1 MTKYR
6 EMSRRQDILD
16 IQRVYTEAMN
26 LSMARQHKMS
36 SKHSGAYKIPQIN
49 EVFGDKHR
57 LIYNL
62 DVDYNKSFNTS
73 SESAD
78 SPYSKVSAFLSEL
91 GYTRPSIKSYIDGFV
106 QKPGDKNVY
115 KIGRILAQNEAIQ
128 PKIANSKGNSEPEYS
143 SEFKNDPIRHIKE
156 QDLVIVI
163 SRHPYD
169 IYGMSTERMWTSCM
183 DMIKKKEGNKSDMI
197 KAEVEKGTLI
207 AYLTPRS
214 EVYESG
220 KVALRKPVARVLL
233 KPMYNED
240 NELAYALS
248 TTYGGMVDDFND
260 FLRNWIDEKFNSKVK
275 NTDGFTMA
283 DGVYEDPY
291 ETVGKIGE
299 ISYQER
305 NRRKTTKALQAA
317 RNKILPPT
325 IKLPVKVTY
334 QFGEDGDIHCNI
346 NIVIAGSA
354 TDRPIVLKREQLK
367 AKPKIIEQYN
377 LSQVIDSDY
386 FDSIFFNPTMNTITL
401 RFYASSDALDD
412 VRKITDIISFM
423 EWVATV
429 PVKSIRA

>member
-1 MTKYR
+1 
-6 EMSRRQDILD
+6 MSRRQDILD
-16 IQRVYTEAMN
+16 IRRVYAEAID
-26 LSMARQHKMS
+26 LSMAKKHKMS
-36 SKHSGAYKIPQIN
+36 SKYSNAYKIPSIN

-73 SESAD
+73 TESAD
-78 SPYSKVSAFLSEL
+78 SPYSKVSAFLVKL
-91 GYTRPSIKSYIDGFV
+91 GYTRPSIKSYIEGFV

-115 KIGRILAQNEAIQ
+115 KIGRVLSQNGSIQ
-128 PKIANSKGNSEPEYS
+128 PKTTNSKGNTEPEYS
-143 SEFKNDPIRHIKE
+143 AEFKSDPIRHIKE

-183 DMIKKKEGNKSDMI
+183 DMTKRKEGNKSDMI

-220 KVALRKPVARVLL
+220 KVALSKPVARVLL

-248 TTYGGMVDDFND
+248 TTYGGMVDDLND
-260 FLRNWIDEKFNSKVK
+260 FLRNWIDENFNSKVK
-275 NTDGFTMA
+275 NTEGFTIA

-299 ISYQER
+299 ISYEER
-305 NRRKTTKALQAA
+305 NKREITKTLQAA
-317 RNKILPPT
+317 RNKILPPSVE
-325 IKLPVKVTY
+325 LPVKVTY
-334 QFGEDGDIHCNI
+334 QFEDGEIHCNI
-346 NIVIAGSA
+346 NIIISGTA
-354 TDRPIVLKREQLK
+354 TEKPVALRREQLK
-367 AKPKIIEQYN
+367 AKPRIIEYYN
-377 LSQVIDSDY
+377 LSQVIDSEY
-386 FDSIFFNPTMNTITL
+386 FDSIFFNPTMNTIAI
-401 RFYASSDALDD
+401 RFYTTSD
-412 VRKITDIISFM
+412 TPTNIINFM
-423 EWVATV
+423 AWVSKV
-429 PVKSIRA
+429 PLKTIRA